1 MSDVTQNELD
11 PAHETAVR
19 QYLAS
24 QLEPQT
30 GRAELRFRQFLVEQ
44 KSSASSAKQS
54 AFRLPNRFGGWTL
67 GIIGAALAASLAAL
81 WAGPSLKPVTPS
93 ESNSVAPIVTTP
105 VNNPAFV
112 EQDVQSQAFDDGT
125 VMADGNTPVRVLRRR
140 DTQRTRWFDQNEN
153 LQGEQVVPQDHVVY
167 VPVKTY

>member
-1 MSDVTQNELD
+1 MSEVTQNQLD

-19 QYLAS
+19 AYLAS
-24 QLEPQT
+24 QLEAQT
-30 GRAELRFRQFLVEQ
+30 GRAELRFRQFLAQQ
-44 KSSASSAKQS
+44 KSPAGRANQPTL
-54 AFRLPNRFGGWTL
+54 RLPNRFGGWTL

-81 WAGPSLKPVTPS
+81 WAGPSLKPITPAGTNGS
-93 ESNSVAPIVTTP
+93 TPIITTP
-105 VNNPAFV
+105 VNNPAFI
-112 EQDVQSQAFDDGT
+112 EQDVQSQTFDDGT
-125 VMADGNTPVRVLRRR
+125 MMTDGNTPMRVLRRR